1 MKLTEEQERF
11 AKSSN
16 NHMVALA
23 SAGSGKTH
31 TIIHFIAN
39 KIIFDLIRPEQIISF
54 SFTKKAANELKD
66 RVNKFFKKEKYE
78 FPFISTIHSFAWNVL
93 IKKLYKR
100 LGYSK
105 IPNVSSEIP
114 DVFSDYI
121 IKKYKKAFKKS
132 DASDEQKKKYIR
144 KRITESLMNVDFD
157 DIFLKEFAKYS
168 VENNIITFDLM
179 IGFAIIL
186 LMDEELYDEVKKA
199 IGYDIK
205 YIIVDESQDLN
216 ISQYTFIKLLH
227 EIYPESYVVMVGDIK
242 QSIYGFRGSEP
253 KIINHFIKNFNPE
266 IHFLSYNFRSA
277 PEIVEYANEVC
288 KMLDLGD
295 EKLNENK
302 FQKVVHEDKEGY
314 IEEIYDFEDFLD
326 VIKSIKKPYE
336 ETAILAR
343 SNMMLHT
350 IAKIFD
356 KLEIPYYLHSE
367 YDLLKRKEVKMF
379 LRLMNLRENY
389 NKVDILEL
397 VKLVKGSIPLKIQ
410 SNIDRVENIEI
421 FYKMFKDIK
430 LIKEIVE
437 LILLAEDMMFEKL
450 FEKIADIIVIK
461 NKDKDREKI
470 ISYLKRLYNDISN
483 IQQEYGYE
491 TWEEALEH
499 LYFEYQFLSKKTK
512 GKIQLLT
519 IHKSKG
525 LQWKNVILLIPEF
538 FEECSDEFD
547 NYDECEEEKRV
558 YYVGVTRAEENL
570 YIWKLDSMQKE
581 SFNNRSYANAIDKLL
596 KYGKISKNEFPK

>member
-1 MKLTEEQERF
+1 MKLTEEQEKF

-16 NHMVALA
+16 KHLVALA

-31 TIIHFIAN
+31 TVIHFIAN
-39 KIIFDLIRPEQIISF
+39 KIIFDLVKPNEIISF
-54 SFTKKAANELKD
+54 SFTKKAANELKE

-93 IKKLYKR
+93 IKKLYKHI
-100 LGYSK
+100 GYTK
-105 IPNVSSEIP
+105 IPNVLTDIP
-114 DVFSDYI
+114 DVFYDYI
-121 IKKYKKAFKKS
+121 IKKYTKAFKKN
-132 DASDEQKKKYIR
+132 DMTIEQKKKYIR
-144 KRITESLMNVDFD
+144 KRITDSLMNVDFD
-157 DIFLKEFAKYS
+157 DIFLKEFAKFS
-168 VENNIITFDLM
+168 VENNVITFDLM
-179 IGFAIIL
+179 IGFAILL
-186 LMDEELYDEVKKA
+186 LMDDELFEKIKNA
-199 IGYDIK
+199 IGSDIK

-216 ISQYTFIKLLH
+216 IAQYTFVKLLH
-227 EIYPESYVVMVGDIK
+227 EIFPNSYVVMVGDIK

-277 PEIVEYANEVC
+277 PEIVEFANEVC

-302 FQKVVHEDKEGY
+302 FQKVVHEDKEGS
-314 IEEIYDFEDFLD
+314 IEYIYDFEDFIEILKN
-326 VIKSIKKPYE
+326 IQKPYE

-343 SNMMLHT
+343 SNLVLHT

-379 LRLMNLRENY
+379 LRLMNLRENF

-410 SNIDRVENIEI
+410 NNIDRVDSVET
-421 FYKMFKDIK
+421 FYRMFKDIK
-430 LIKEIVE
+430 FMKELVE
-437 LILLAEDMMFEKL
+437 LILLAEDMEFEEL
-450 FEKIADIIVIK
+450 FKKIAKLITM
-461 NKDKDREKI
+461 KDKDKDEEKI
-470 ISYLKRLYNDISN
+470 ISYLKRLYNDITN
-483 IQQEYGYE
+483 IQREYGYE
-491 TWEEALEH
+491 TWDEALEH
-499 LYFEYQFLSKKTK
+499 LYFEYQFLSQKTK
-512 GKIQLLT
+512 GKVQLLT

-525 LQWKNVILLIPEF
+525 LQWKNVILLMPEF
-538 FEECSDEFD
+538 FEECSDEYD
-547 NYDECEEEKRV
+547 NYEECEEEKRV

-570 YIWKLDSMQKE
+570 YIWKLDSEQKE
-581 SFNNRSYANAIDKLL
+581 SFNNKSYVKTIEKLL
-596 KYGKISKNEFPK
+596 KYCKIKKEDFPK